1 VSTPQ
6 SRRLSLDVPVVLSG
20 YGRVGAAYAGQLCG
34 RADELE
40 RRHGVRLRLA
50 AVRGSAAEC
59 LVEDGHVPPRQRW
72 RPARPLAELLAE
84 TGATV
89 FAQAIPS
96 SPQALGDAEQDA
108 LTALHGGADLVTATK
123 SHLLAAWSTL
133 AGAAADA
140 GRRIRISG
148 ATGAALPAGDLA
160 RVSLRGF
167 GCRTIRACPNGTSTF
182 VLDRL
187 AAGETLAEAVAEA
200 QRRGIAEAD
209 PSADLSGRDAATKVR
224 LLAGLLWDWNVTA
237 TETDLTPLTEGAAEA
252 ARGAASRGARLR
264 AIAAAREDMPGIVR
278 VTLEPTTPGD
288 PLYALIGPEKAVV
301 YDCGEA
307 GAVTVSGG
315 RSSPLGAA
323 LAMLKDTLDVA
334 TARTARAFD

>member
-1 VSTPQ
+1 MSTTE
-6 SRRLSLDVPVVLSG
+6 SRRIPVVLSG
-20 YGRVGAAYAGQLCG
+20 YGGVGASYAQQLCA

-50 AVRGSAAEC
+50 AIRGSSTEC
-59 LVEDGHVPPRQRW
+59 LVEDGRVPPRSRW
-72 RPARPLAELLAE
+72 RPARPLEDLLAE
-84 TGATV
+84 TGAAV

-96 SPQALGDAEQDA
+96 SPEAVGRAVQDA
-108 LTALHGGADLVTATK
+108 LTALRGGADLVTATK
-123 SHLLAAWSTL
+123 SHLLTDWSTL
-133 AGAAADA
+133 AGVAAGA
-140 GRRIRISG
+140 GRLIRISG

-187 AAGETLAEAVAEA
+187 AAGESLAEAVAEA
-200 QRRGIAEAD
+200 QLRGIAEAD
-209 PSADLSGRDAATKVR
+209 PSADLSGKDAATKVR
-224 LLAGLLWDWNVTA
+224 LLAGLLWDWDVAA
-237 TETDLTPLTEGAAEA
+237 TKVDLTPLTEAAEEAAQGAAA
-252 ARGAASRGARLR
+252 QGARLR
-264 AIAAAREDMPGIVR
+264 AVASAREDTPGIVR

-288 PLYALIGPEKAVV
+288 PLHALIGPEKAVV
-301 YDCGEA
+301 YDCGDA

-334 TARTARAFD
+334 TTRTLRAFA